1 MKSLQDIARYPY
13 LRDAKT
19 YVKNQGMAITELIK
33 DPLYER
39 ARSIAIE
46 RLDQAFENKDIGVR
60 RLSTESDCIMELF
73 SYPLA
78 RMITCC
84 INDSFFTR
92 RYALGEAVRFYK
104 NLTKETTSDIVDTVK
119 EFNFNINYDEENNH
133 LTIYFTDYLSFA
145 PTRYKTWKLVNREV
159 QNGYVTITPKDLSRL
174 SQEALRHRIN
184 EELADKPC
192 HELIKKTFLEDINR
206 LKNKV
211 AAIQKNNETIPVGKL
226 DIDKLP
232 PCIKRILADVQ
243 AGENVP
249 HMGRFAL
256 VSFLSSLKLT
266 TQDIIDLFNKA
277 PDFDEEKS
285 RYQIDHITGEISSTS
300 YKPPGCE
307 KLKTYGLCPSEEI
320 DEICKRTNH
329 PLSYYQYQWR
339 KERKKH
345 KNNKERTN
353 QKDEA

>member
-1 MKSLQDIARYPY
+1 MKPLQYLARYPY
-13 LRDAKT
+13 LFDSKN
-19 YVKNQGMAITELIK
+19 YVKKQGMAVTELIK

-46 RLDQAFENKDIGVR
+46 RLDQAFDKKDIGMR

-84 INDSFFTR
+84 VNDPFFTR

-104 NLTKETTSDIVDTVK
+104 NLIKENTQNLVEIAK
-119 EFNFNINYDEENNH
+119 EFDLNINYHEENDV
-133 LTIYFTDYLSFA
+133 LTIYFTDYLTFA
-145 PTRYKTWKLVNREV
+145 PTRYKTWKLINREI
-159 QNGYVTITPKDLSRL
+159 QQGFINITHKDLSRL

-184 EELADKPC
+184 EELTGKPC
-192 HELIKKTFLEDINR
+192 HEFTKKIFLEDIHR
-206 LKNKV
+206 FKNKV
-211 AAIQKNNETIPVGKL
+211 AIIQKNNETIPVGKL
-226 DIDKLP
+226 DIEKLP
-232 PCIKRILADVQ
+232 PCIKRLLSDVQ

-256 VSFLSSLKLT
+256 VSFLNSLKLT
-266 TQDIIDLFNKA
+266 LQDIIDLFNTA

-285 RYQIDHITGEISSTS
+285 RYQIEHITGELSSTS

-320 DEICKRTNH
+320 DEICKKTNH
-329 PLSYYQYQWR
+329 PSNYYRYRWKMHKK
-339 KERKKH
+339 KENKPKEKK
-345 KNNKERTN
+345 
-353 QKDEA
+353 

>member
-1 MKSLQDIARYPY
+1 MKPLQYLARYPY
-13 LRDAKT
+13 LFDSKN
-19 YVKNQGMAITELIK
+19 YVKKQGMAVTELIK

-46 RLDQAFENKDIGVR
+46 RLNQAFDQKDIGMR

-84 INDSFFTR
+84 VNDPFFTR

-104 NLTKETTSDIVDTVK
+104 NLIKENTQNLVEIAK
-119 EFNFNINYDEENNH
+119 EFDLNINYHEETDV
-133 LTIYFTDYLSFA
+133 LTIYFTDYLTFA
-145 PTRYKTWKLVNREV
+145 PTRYKTWKLINREI
-159 QNGYVTITPKDLSRL
+159 QQGFINITHKDLSRL

-184 EELADKPC
+184 EELTGKPC
-192 HELIKKTFLEDINR
+192 HEFTKKIFLEDIHR
-206 LKNKV
+206 FKNKV
-211 AAIQKNNETIPVGKL
+211 AIIQKNNETIPVGKL
-226 DIDKLP
+226 DIEKLP
-232 PCIKRILADVQ
+232 PCIKRLLSDVQ

-256 VSFLSSLKLT
+256 VSFLNSLKLT
-266 TQDIIDLFNKA
+266 LQDIIDLFNTA

-285 RYQIDHITGEISSTS
+285 RYQIEHITGELSSTS

-320 DEICKRTNH
+320 DEICKKTNH
-329 PLSYYQYQWR
+329 PSNYYRYRWKIDKK
-339 KERKKH
+339 KE
-345 KNNKERTN
+345 NKPKEK
-353 QKDEA
+353 Q

>member
-1 MKSLQDIARYPY
+1 MKPLQYLARYPY
-13 LRDAKT
+13 LFDSKN
-19 YVKNQGMAITELIK
+19 YVKKQGMAVTELIK

-46 RLDQAFENKDIGVR
+46 RLNQAFDQKDIGMR

-84 INDSFFTR
+84 VNDPFFTR

-104 NLTKETTSDIVDTVK
+104 NLIKENTQNLVEIAK
-119 EFNFNINYDEENNH
+119 EFDLNINYHEENDV
-133 LTIYFTDYLSFA
+133 LTIYFTDYLTFA
-145 PTRYKTWKLVNREV
+145 PTRYKTWKLINREI
-159 QNGYVTITPKDLSRL
+159 QQGFINITHKDLSRL

-184 EELADKPC
+184 EELTGKPC
-192 HELIKKTFLEDINR
+192 HEFTKKIFLEDIHR
-206 LKNKV
+206 FKNKV
-211 AAIQKNNETIPVGKL
+211 AIIQKNNETIPVGKL
-226 DIDKLP
+226 DIEKLP
-232 PCIKRILADVQ
+232 PCIKRLLSDVQ

-256 VSFLSSLKLT
+256 VSFLNSLKLT
-266 TQDIIDLFNKA
+266 LQDIIDLFNTA

-285 RYQIDHITGEISSTS
+285 RYQIEHITGELSSTS

-320 DEICKRTNH
+320 DEICKKTNH
-329 PLSYYQYQWR
+329 PSNYYRYRWKMDKK
-339 KERKKH
+339 KE
-345 KNNKERTN
+345 NKPKEK
-353 QKDEA
+353 Q

>member
-1 MKSLQDIARYPY
+1 MKPLQYLARYPY
-13 LRDAKT
+13 LIDAKT
-19 YVKNQGMAITELIK
+19 YVKKQGMSVTELIK

-46 RLDQAFENKDIGVR
+46 RLDKSFDQKDIGIR

-84 INDSFFTR
+84 INDPFFTR

-104 NLTKETTSDIVDTVK
+104 NLINETTPNLVEISK
-119 EFNFNINYDEENNH
+119 EFDLNINYQEENN
-133 LTIYFTDYLSFA
+133 LLSIYFTDYLSYA
-145 PTRYKTWKLVNREV
+145 PTRYKTWKLINREI
-159 QNGYVTITPKDLSRL
+159 QHGFITITHKDLSRL

-184 EELADKPC
+184 EELTEKPC
-192 HELIKKTFLEDINR
+192 HEFTKKTFLEDIHR
-206 LKNKV
+206 FKNKV
-211 AAIQKNNETIPVGKL
+211 AILQKNNETIPVGKL
-226 DIDKLP
+226 DIEKLP
-232 PCIKRILADVQ
+232 PCIKRILSDVQ

-256 VSFLSSLKLT
+256 VSFLNSLKLT
-266 TQDIIDLFNKA
+266 TQDIIDLFNTA

-285 RYQIDHITGEISSTS
+285 RYQIEHITGELSSTS

-320 DEICKRTNH
+320 DAICKKTNH
-329 PLSYYQYQWR
+329 PSNYYRYRW
-339 KERKKH
+339 KMDKK
-345 KNNKERTN
+345 KVNKPKGK
-353 QKDEA
+353 Q